1 PFPVDPP
8 PPSPATPAP
17 PPASPARPVPL
28 RERRRLKIEV
38 LIVLA
43 VFPLP
48 YVFSALQALVGT
60 LLGKHEGARIPT
72 IFPGHSGAGFP
83 FVVLE
88 TLLPLAAAALVMYV
102 LWLPGGDGGPGAI
115 GLDRTQPRGDAA
127 LLLIVFL
134 LCNVLPIVGGGLIL
148 YNLGV
153 RGTSPAAGH
162 FPAYYDVAYVV
173 SALVAGVVEEVVVLG
188 YLVRRLEQL
197 AFRPMWVLVIA
208 VAVRGSYHLYYGWD
222 VLPILA
228 WAAVTVIVYRR
239 YRRLWPFIA
248 VHVLWD
254 VVTLLHDTAAGMLAL
269 IVIVA
274 MIVFT
279 AVWHQYLPPRPPV
292 SPAAASE
299 TQSWHGR

>member
-1 PFPVDPP
+1 
-8 PPSPATPAP
+8 
-17 PPASPARPVPL
+17 
-28 RERRRLKIEV
+28 
-38 LIVLA
+38 
-43 VFPLP
+43 
-48 YVFSALQALVGT
+48 
-60 LLGKHEGARIPT
+60 
-72 IFPGHSGAGFP
+72 
-83 FVVLE
+83 
-88 TLLPLAAAALVMYV
+88 
-102 LWLPGGDGGPGAI
+102 
-115 GLDRTQPRGDAA
+115 
-127 LLLIVFL
+127 
-134 LCNVLPIVGGGLIL
+134 
-148 YNLGV
+148 
-153 RGTSPAAGH
+153 
-162 FPAYYDVAYVV
+162 V